1 MTVYLHTQGCKVN
14 QYETQAMREI
24 LVKNGYDVDVY
35 NPGMADIEGHAI
47 LINSCTVTGESD
59 RKLRQFIRRCRR
71 EHPSSIIIL
80 TGCFS
85 QAFPE
90 EAKGMEDVDILLG
103 NSKRS
108 IIADV
113 LKEYQENKQRIV
125 RIDSHNKEYE
135 PLCIH
140 SFDERTRA
148 FLKIQDGCDCFCTY
162 CIIPYSRGRIRSDS
176 LENIKKESQALA
188 LQGYKEIVL
197 TGINLTAFGRGI
209 DMDLADAVST
219 VASVEGVERIRLGSL
234 EPDDITPALIEKLAN
249 EPKLCPQFHIS
260 LQSGCTETLKRM
272 HRRYTAEEYRTVCD
286 NLRKAF
292 PDCSLTTDVMVGFSG
307 ETEEEFR
314 ESYEF
319 VRSIGFEKI
328 HVFPYSIRPGTL
340 AAKYPNQ
347 LTNTVK
353 NERCREMIALGD
365 QLQKEFFNHYIGKTV
380 EILTEIKNSAGYT
393 EGYTKNYIPVY
404 VKGDLPHNALVN
416 VKIEKENDGICYAIV
431 KKKS

>member
-1 MTVYLHTQGCKVN
+1 MTVFVHTQGCKVN
-14 QYETQAMREI
+14 QYETQAIREI
-24 LVKNGYDVDVY
+24 LEKNGYDVENY
-35 NPGMADIEGHAI
+35 IPGMADIGGHAI

-85 QAFPE
+85 QAFPK
-90 EAKGMEDVDILLG
+90 EAASIQEVDILLG

-113 LKEYQENKQRIV
+113 LSQYQENHQRIIN
-125 RIDSHNKEYE
+125 IDSHTKEYE

-176 LENIKKESQALA
+176 LENIQKESQSLA

-197 TGINLTAFGRGI
+197 TGINLTAFGRGTDI
-209 DMDLADAVST
+209 DLSDAVST
-219 VASVEGVERIRLGSL
+219 VASVNGIERIRLGSL
-234 EPDDITPALIEKLAN
+234 EPDDMTPELIKKLAK
-249 EPKLCPQFHIS
+249 EPKLCPQFHVS

-272 HRRYTAEEYRTVCD
+272 HRRYTAEEYATVCH

-292 PDCSLTTDVMVGFSG
+292 IDCSLTTDVMVGFAG
-307 ETEEEFR
+307 ETEEEFQQ
-314 ESYEF
+314 SYDF
-319 VRSIGFEKI
+319 VQSIGFEKI
-328 HVFPYSIRPGTL
+328 HVFPYSIRPGTA
-340 AAKYPNQ
+340 AAKFPNQ
-347 LTNTVK
+347 LTNTIK
-353 NERCREMIALGD
+353 NDRCRKMIALGNK
-365 QLQKEFFNHYIGKTV
+365 LQKAFFKDYIGKTV
-380 EILTEIKNSAGYT
+380 EILTEIENSEGYT
-393 EGYTKNYIPVY
+393 EGYTKNYIPVH
-404 VKGDLPHNALVN
+404 VKGHLPHNTLVK
-416 VKIEKENDGICYAIV
+416 VEIEKEENGVCYAI
-431 KKKS
+431 SL